1 MGQIFISILFLFISL
16 TALIYNLLKLS
27 NKKEANISQRL
38 QRIKDQTE
46 QDMPEDELSRSFS
59 DRVFKPLLE
68 NLGKTFMRLA
78 PNEFVSNME
87 RRIEMAGR
95 PNDWGVK
102 NWIGLMASL
111 TIGMPVFI
119 LIIYIELRID
129 LKSIIMVA
137 LAAALIGI
145 LFPNMTLSG
154 KIKKR
159 QTEVMKTLP
168 DIMDLITVSVEAGL
182 TFDAALSKVVEKMP
196 GTLAKEFAVV
206 IQEVKVGKSKK
217 DALYQMADRIGVQD
231 FRSFVGAVIQADQL
245 GVSLGRVLRI
255 QSDQIRQN
263 RKQQIQ
269 QKAMKA
275 PIKMLI
281 PMVVFIFPTIFIVIL
296 GPVVINLID
305 LFTKK

>member
-1 MGQIFISILFLFISL
+1 MGLQVVLILFLFISI
-16 TALIYNLLKLS
+16 TALTYNVLQLNAKS
-27 NKKEANISQRL
+27 EASISQRL
-38 QRIKDQTE
+38 QRIKVQTE
-46 QDMPEDELSRSFS
+46 QNMPEDELSRSFS
-59 DRVFKPLLE
+59 DRVIKPVLE
-68 NLGKTFMRLA
+68 NLGKAFLRLA

-87 RRIEMAGR
+87 HKIVMAGR

-102 NWIGLMASL
+102 NWLGLTAAL
-111 TIGMPVFI
+111 TIGLPVLI
-119 LIIYIELRID
+119 LIIYLELRID
-129 LKSIIMVA
+129 PASIILFS
-137 LAAALIGI
+137 LAAGMIGI
-145 LFPNMTLSG
+145 IFPNMSLNA
-154 KIKKR
+154 KIRNR
-159 QTEVMKTLP
+159 QSEVMRTLP

-196 GTLAKEFAVV
+196 GTLAKEFEVV
-206 IQEVKVGKSKK
+206 IQEIKVGKSKK

-231 FRSFVGAVIQADQL
+231 FRSFISAVIQADQL
-245 GVSLGRVLRI
+245 GVSLGKVLRI
-255 QSDQIRQN
+255 QSEQIRIN

-296 GPVVINLID
+296 GPVVINILY

>member
-1 MGQIFISILFLFISL
+1 MGQLFISILFLFISL

-145 LFPNMTLSG
+145 LFPNMTLSS

-182 TFDAALSKVVEKMP
+182 TFDAALSRVVEKMP

>member
-1 MGQIFISILFLFISL
+1 MGQLFISILFLFISL

-129 LKSIIMVA
+129 LKSIIMVT

-145 LFPNMTLSG
+145 LFPNMTLSS

-281 PMVVFIFPTIFIVIL
+281 PMVVFLFPTIFIVIL